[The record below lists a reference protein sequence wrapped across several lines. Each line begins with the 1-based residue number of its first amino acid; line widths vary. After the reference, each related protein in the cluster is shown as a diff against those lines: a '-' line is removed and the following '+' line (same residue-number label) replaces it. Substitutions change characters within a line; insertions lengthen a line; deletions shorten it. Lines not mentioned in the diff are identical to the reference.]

1 MFMNVVISKVRNYID
16 IILGLLKPTTRKI
29 PIFLV
34 ESLYLILWRFSF
46 LFGYIK
52 YLISHRGKP
61 KVKSCGILNISSH
74 DYLDSTSNIANSI
87 QASMK
92 QIKLDYYD
100 KLKSDP
106 QDYVMSTFDYLPEE
120 VYPDILKI
128 LCCSELMNL
137 AEHYLKTE
145 PVLCD
150 ITVSTNFSRSDLPIE
165 GSKMWHR
172 DTSVYH
178 KFEVYINLSDIN
190 INSGPFYTCMSEN
203 TSRFTVPYFKGSCWA
218 DGMRFN
224 DSDLSKYC
232 GEDVNSRLTS
242 NIGGVGLCVYLDTGF
257 NYHKG
262 GHATQGTRTVMR
274 IMYQA
279 TIHNTTLNFNIND
292 SFKNFLLKSQNNS
305 KKSFSKYSNLS
316 KTLKRIKYDHLSSQN
331 SMIFA
336 YMKMHILFHRFIH
349 ESMTLFKRE
358 K

>member
-1 MFMNVVISKVRNYID
+1 MNAVIKRKVKNYIN
-16 IILGLLKPTTRKI
+16 IILDLLKPTTRKI
-29 PIFLV
+29 PTFLV
-34 ESLYLILWRFSF
+34 ESLYLILWRLSF

-52 YLISHRGKP
+52 YLISHRGEP
-61 KVKSCGILNISSH
+61 KVKSCGTLKISSQ
-74 DYLDSTSNIANSI
+74 DYLHSTSNIANSI

-100 KLKSDP
+100 KLKSDKKE
-106 QDYVMSTFDYLPEE
+106 YVMSTFDYLPEE

-128 LCCSELMNL
+128 LCCSEIMNL
-137 AEHYLKTE
+137 AERYLKTQ
-145 PVLCD
+145 PVLGD
-150 ITVSTNFSRSDLPIE
+150 IMVYTNFPRSDLLVE

-190 INSGPFYTCMSEN
+190 INSGPFYTCKSEN
-203 TSRFTVPYFKGSCWA
+203 TSRFTVPYFTGLGWH
-218 DGMRFN
+218 GMRFN

-232 GEDVNSRLTS
+232 GEDVNLRLTS
-242 NIGGVGLCVYLDTGF
+242 NIGGVGTCVYLDSGF

-262 GHATQGTRTVMR
+262 GHTTQGTRTVMR
-274 IMYQA
+274 ITYQA
-279 TIHNTTLNFNIND
+279 TIHSSGLGFNFND

-316 KTLKRIKYDHLSSQN
+316 KTLKRIKYAHLSSQN

-336 YMKMHILFHRFIH
+336 YMKMNIFFHRFIH
-349 ESMTLFKRE
+349 ESMTLFKKE